1 MKFIFCLSMIDQITK
16 ASIKHYQLGRRIPHC
31 GFEFQL
37 VSEKSSLGQQICHEV
52 FVTGVSNLTTF
63 HIRYPQTEGMVK
75 CHILCGHIENSRAC
89 LSKEG
94 KILNGV
100 VVIITQIFLPLGV
113 LKKTSLLTFMCC
125 MPYYGYNSRV

>member
-1 MKFIFCLSMIDQITK
+1 MIDQITK

-63 HIRYPQTEGMVK
+63 HIRYPQTEGKVK
-75 CHILCGHIENSRAC
+75 CHILCGRIESFKHSRAYY
-89 LSKEG
+89 SKECT
-94 KILNGV
+94 ISNGV
-100 VVIITQIFLPLGV
+100 VVIFPPHVV
-113 LKKTSLLTFMCC
+113 LKKNFLIKL
-125 MPYYGYNSRV
+125 YVLYAVLWV